1 MVTIPTSRDVSYVGS
16 RSGRIA
22 PAGPTVSVG
31 AAIADAGQALT
42 HVAYNL
48 NDLAEQE
55 AIDTRNKA
63 GFDLETKI
71 AEFRDREEQAFNK
84 AREESS
90 ESGIGFTRQFIEGYQ
105 QRAND
110 FVKTNFAGVS
120 EGQNAQ
126 SRQSLLGLGNSL
138 YDKAYAYEQQAKTNF
153 YDRTTNKGLDTVR
166 NQIKN
171 NAAPYE
177 ELKRQGLAAIDAAD
191 MPEPW
196 KAERRAL
203 WESDAAE
210 SKWRWKFE
218 QDPQGAIRDMRGQP
232 NGGTIV
238 DKIVGVES
246 GGSATAKNPNSSATG
261 AGQFIAST
269 WMDMVRRRRPDLLED
284 RTTAEVLALRNDGQL
299 SREMTG
305 YLAEENASFLRNQG
319 IQTTD
324 GNVYLAHFLGPRGAA
339 QVLKADP
346 SAPVASIVGQDAV
359 NANPFLKGKSA
370 AELVA
375 WADKKMGGAGV
386 VSTEYDAIPYERRE
400 QLAAWGENEYSQ
412 QITKQRAAAKEN
424 YSLLIATQPEQVR
437 ESVILQDPSLDT
449 GDKAQLVTS
458 LRTAM
463 KENAGVNQFIGAL
476 AEGNASVN
484 PFSADQVKVAD
495 KGYDKLMSVAGSAEE
510 QKAVTSDFVART
522 GYIPKRVQAELRN
535 GASSTDPA
543 VVAQSM
549 EAGLVLSKN
558 APVSFGAFDGSAAV
572 RSKMDVYRAYTR
584 DMGYTPEEAARKLID
599 ANDPEKASQREA
611 LLKSKTVADALKA
624 VSSDT
629 IASSFDNSRLGLA
642 PNPSLGP
649 SPAAEAAMLAEYRSI
664 YQEAIVEAG
673 GDMVAA
679 KVAADERF
687 KRSYG
692 VTKFSTIGNNVVVK
706 NPPEKAY
713 PPAPDGT
720 FDYIREQLAETM
732 KGQGIEAEEFFLH
745 PDELT
750 ARDIRAGLPP
760 RYVVLYRKD
769 GKIERYNVP
778 FYADTTEMKKQYEE
792 KEANSIRQSEG
803 RMIENR
809 ERSTREGEAAQEA
822 LDSTIGADWMKA
834 RAAEQARERVRQD
847 EKLRRQGFDPGP
859 INGGGGGGY

>member
-22 PAGPTVSVG
+22 PSGPTVSVG
-31 AAIADAGQALT
+31 AAVADAGQALT

-55 AIDTRNKA
+55 AIDSRNKA

-84 AREESS
+84 AREEAS

-105 QRAND
+105 KRAND

-138 YDKAYAYEQQAKTNF
+138 YDKAYSYEQQAKTNF

-177 ELKRQGLAAIDAAD
+177 ELKRQGLAAIDAAA

-203 WESDAAE
+203 WEADAAE
-210 SKWRWKFE
+210 SKWQWKFE
-218 QDPQGAIRDMRGQP
+218 QSPKDAISQIKGP
-232 NGGTIV
+232 VGGNVGRAYQRLIA
-238 DKIVGVES
+238 KGWAPHQAAGIVGNLTAES
-246 GGSATAKNPNSSATG
+246 GSSLNTQARNPGDGSDGSDSIGLAQWNGARAKALKAFAAARGTDWTDFDTQVDFIDHELRTSERAAGENLARSANAEEASAAFTG
-261 AGQFIAST
+261 YERPAGWSPSNARGSHN
-269 WMDMVRRRRPDLLED
+269 WEGRRD
-284 RTTAEVLALRNDGQL
+284 AALRIAG
-299 SREMTG
+299 
-305 YLAEENASFLRNQG
+305 EN
-319 IQTTD
+319 
-324 GNVYLAHFLGPRGAA
+324 
-339 QVLKADP
+339 P
-346 SAPVASIVGQDAV
+346 SAEDPD
-359 NANPFLKGKSA
+359 F
-370 AELVA
+370 
-375 WADKKMGGAGV
+375 
-386 VSTEYDAIPYERRE
+386 DAIPYERRE
-400 QLAAWGENEYSQ
+400 QLANWGESEYSQ
-412 QITKQRAAAKEN
+412 QITKQRAAAKDN

-437 ESVILQDPSLDT
+437 ESVILQDPALDT
-449 GDKAQLVTS
+449 GDKAQLITS
-458 LRTAM
+458 LRTAV

-476 AEGNASVN
+476 AEGNVSVN

-495 KGYDKLMSVAGSAEE
+495 KGYDKLMSVTGSAEE

-522 GYIPKRVQAELRN
+522 GYIPKKVQAELRN

-558 APVSFGAFDGSAAV
+558 APVSFGAFDGSDAV

-584 DMGYTPEEAARKLID
+584 DMGYSPEAAARKLID

-611 LLKSKTVADALKA
+611 LLKSKTVSDALKA

-692 VTKFSTIGNNVVVK
+692 VTEFSTIGNNVVVK

-732 KGQGIEAEEFFLH
+732 KGQGIEAEDFFLH

-769 GKIERYNVP
+769 GKIERFNVP

-792 KEANSIRQSEG
+792 KKAESIRQSEG
-803 RMIENR
+803 RMIDNR
-809 ERSTREGEAAQEA
+809 ERSIRENQAAQSAVEEA
-822 LDSTIGADWMKA
+822 VGPDWMQA
-834 RAAEQARERVRQD
+834 RAAEQARERVRQGEALD
-847 EKLRRQGFDPGP
+847 RLRQFDPGP

>member
-22 PAGPTVSVG
+22 PSGPSVSVG
-31 AAIADAGQALT
+31 AAVADAGQALT

-55 AIDTRNKA
+55 ALDTRNKA

-84 AREESS
+84 AREEAS

-105 QRAND
+105 KRAND

-153 YDRTTNKGLDTVR
+153 YERTTNKGLDTVR

-177 ELKRQGLAAIDAAD
+177 ELKRQGLAAIDSAD

-218 QDPQGAIRDMRGQP
+218 QDPDTAIREMKGITVDAKSLSGAIKQTAEQLGIDPVDLATVMSYET
-232 NGGTIV
+232 GGTFDPWKKGPTTKWGQHRGLIQWGEPQRAKYGV
-238 DKIVGVES
+238 TADMPVEQQVAAVGRYLRD
-246 GGSATAKNPNSSATG
+246 
-261 AGQFIAST
+261 AGVKPGMGLI
-269 WMDMVRRRRPDLLED
+269 D
-284 RTTAEVLALRNDGQL
+284 
-299 SREMTG
+299 
-305 YLAEENASFLRNQG
+305 
-319 IQTTD
+319 
-324 GNVYLAHFLGPRGAA
+324 VY
-339 QVLKADP
+339 
-346 SAPVASIVGQDAV
+346 SAV
-359 NANPFLKGKSA
+359 NAGAPGLYDRSDYKQGGAPGS
-370 AELVA
+370 V
-375 WADKKMGGAGV
+375 ADKVKYQMEQHKAKAAALLGGTYQPQAGDPDL
-386 VSTEYDAIPYERRE
+386 DAIPYERRQ
-400 QLAAWGENEYSQ
+400 QLAAQGETEYSQ
-412 QITKQRAAAKEN
+412 QITRQRAAAMDG
-424 YSLLIATQPEQVR
+424 YSLLIATQPENVS
-437 ESVILQDPSLDT
+437 ESAILQDQTIDN
-449 GDKAQLVTS
+449 GDKAQLITS

-495 KGYDKLMSVAGSAEE
+495 KGYDKLMSATGSAEE

-522 GYIPKRVQAELRN
+522 GYIPKKVQAELRN

-778 FYADTTEMKKQYEE
+778 FYADTTEMKKQYQDKEE
-792 KEANSIRQSEG
+792 NSIRQSEG

-809 ERSTREGEAAQEA
+809 ERAIREGDAAQDA
-822 LDSTIGADWMKA
+822 LDSTIGPDWMKA

-847 EKLRRQGFDPGP
+847 EKLRREGFDPGP

>member
-22 PAGPTVSVG
+22 PSGPAVSVG
-31 AAIADAGQALT
+31 AAVADAGQALT

-84 AREESS
+84 AQEEAS

-105 QRAND
+105 KRAND

-138 YDKAYAYEQQAKTNF
+138 YDKAYSYEQQAKTNF

-166 NQIKN
+166 TQIKN

-191 MPEPW
+191 MPEAW

-210 SKWRWKFE
+210 SKWQWKFAN
-218 QDPQGAIRDMRGQP
+218 DPQAAIREIKGQP
-232 NGGTIV
+232 GGNVV
-238 DKIVGVES
+238 DKIIGVES
-246 GGSATAKNPNSSATG
+246 GGYAAAKNPNSSATG
-261 AGQFIAST
+261 SGQFIAST
-269 WMDMVRRRRPDLLED
+269 WMNMIRKYRPDV
-284 RTTAEVLALRNDGQL
+284 AEGKSTPEILALRNDPSL
-299 SREMTG
+299 SREMTAAYTSENG
-305 YLAEENASFLRNQG
+305 EYLKNQG
-319 IQTTD
+319 IETTD
-324 GNVYLAHFLGPRGAA
+324 GNLYLAHFLGPGGASR
-339 QVLKADP
+339 VIKADP
-346 SAPVASIVGQDAV
+346 SAPVASIIGQDAV
-359 NANPFLKGKSA
+359 NANPFLKGKTIA
-370 AELVA
+370 DLRA
-375 WADKKMGGAGV
+375 WSDKKMGGTG
-386 VSTEYDAIPYERRE
+386 VSTEYDAIPYERRQ
-400 QLAAWGENEYSQ
+400 QLAAQGETEYSQ
-412 QITKQRAAAKEN
+412 QITRQRAAAMDG
-424 YSLLIATQPEQVR
+424 YSLLIATQPERVS
-437 ESVILQDPSLDT
+437 ESTILQDQTIDP
-449 GDKAQLVTS
+449 GDKAQLITS
-458 LRTAM
+458 LRSAM
-463 KENAGVNQFIGAL
+463 KENAGVNQFMGAL
-476 AEGNASVN
+476 AEGNVSVN

-495 KGYDKLMSVAGSAEE
+495 KGYDKLMSATGSAEE

-522 GYIPKRVQAELRN
+522 GYIPKKVQAELRN

-558 APVSFGAFDGSAAV
+558 APVSFGAFDGSDAV

-584 DMGYTPEEAARKLID
+584 DMGYSPEEAARKLID
-599 ANDPEKASQREA
+599 ANDPEKATQREA

-664 YQEAIVEAG
+664 YQEAIVETG

-692 VTKFSTIGNNVVVK
+692 VTQFSTIGNNVVVK

-778 FYADTTEMKKQYEE
+778 FYADTTEMKKQYQD

-809 ERSTREGEAAQEA
+809 ERAIREGDAAQDA
-822 LDSTIGADWMKA
+822 LDSTMGPDWMKA

-847 EKLRRQGFDPGP
+847 EKLRREDFDPGP

>member
-22 PAGPTVSVG
+22 PSGPTVSVG
-31 AAIADAGQALT
+31 AAVADAGQALT

-55 AIDTRNKA
+55 AIDSRNKA

-84 AREESS
+84 AREEAS

-105 QRAND
+105 KRAND

-138 YDKAYAYEQQAKTNF
+138 YDKAYSYEQQAKTNF

-203 WESDAAE
+203 WEADAAE

-218 QDPQGAIRDMRGQP
+218 QDPDTAVREMKGITVDAKSLSGAIKQTAEQLGIDPVDLATVMSYET
-232 NGGTIV
+232 GGTFDPWKKGPTTKWGQHRGLIQWGEPQRAKYGV
-238 DKIVGVES
+238 TADMPVEQQVAAVGRYLRD
-246 GGSATAKNPNSSATG
+246 
-261 AGQFIAST
+261 AGVKPG
-269 WMDMVRRRRPDLLED
+269 MGLLD
-284 RTTAEVLALRNDGQL
+284 
-299 SREMTG
+299 
-305 YLAEENASFLRNQG
+305 
-319 IQTTD
+319 
-324 GNVYLAHFLGPRGAA
+324 VY
-339 QVLKADP
+339 
-346 SAPVASIVGQDAV
+346 SAV
-359 NANPFLKGKSA
+359 NAGAPGLYDRSDYKQGGA
-370 AELVA
+370 PGTV
-375 WADKKMGGAGV
+375 ADKVKYQMEQHKAKAAALLGGTYQPQAGDPDL
-386 VSTEYDAIPYERRE
+386 DAIPYERRQ
-400 QLAAWGENEYSQ
+400 QLAAQGETEYSQ
-412 QITKQRAAAKEN
+412 QITKQRAAAKDN

-437 ESVILQDPSLDT
+437 ESLILQDPTLDT
-449 GDKAQLVTS
+449 GDKAQLITS

-476 AEGNASVN
+476 AEGNVSVN

-495 KGYDKLMSVAGSAEE
+495 KGYDKLMSATGSAEE
-510 QKAVTSDFVART
+510 QRAVTSDFVART
-522 GYIPKRVQAELRN
+522 GYIPKKVQAELRN

-558 APVSFGAFDGSAAV
+558 APVSFGAFDGSDAV

-584 DMGYTPEEAARKLID
+584 DMGYSPEEAARKLID

-629 IASSFDNSRLGLA
+629 IASTFDNSRLGLA

-692 VTKFSTIGNNVVVK
+692 VTEFSTIGNNVVVK

-732 KGQGIEAEEFFLH
+732 KGQGIEAEDFFLH

-769 GKIERYNVP
+769 GKIERFNVP

-792 KEANSIRQSEG
+792 KKAESIRQSEG
-803 RMIENR
+803 RMIDNR
-809 ERSTREGEAAQEA
+809 ERSIRENQAAQSAVEE
-822 LDSTIGADWMKA
+822 TVGPDWMQA
-834 RAAEQARERVRQD
+834 RAAEQARERVRQGEALD
-847 EKLRRQGFDPGP
+847 RLRQFDPGP

>member
-31 AAIADAGQALT
+31 AAVADAGQALT

-84 AREESS
+84 AREETS

-166 NQIKN
+166 SQIKN

-218 QDPQGAIRDMRGQP
+218 QDPDTAVREMKGITVDAKSLSGAIQQTASQLGIDPVDLATVMSYET
-232 NGGTIV
+232 GGTFDPWKKGPTTKWGTHRGLIQWGEPQRAKYGV
-238 DKIVGVES
+238 TQDMPIEQQVAAAGRYLKDAGVQPGMGLLDIYSAINAGAPGLYDRSDYKQGGAPGTVADKVKYQMEQHKAKAAALL
-246 GGSATAKNPNSSATG
+246 GGTYTPSAN
-261 AGQFIAST
+261 
-269 WMDMVRRRRPDLLED
+269 DPDL
-284 RTTAEVLALRNDGQL
+284 
-299 SREMTG
+299 
-305 YLAEENASFLRNQG
+305 
-319 IQTTD
+319 
-324 GNVYLAHFLGPRGAA
+324 
-339 QVLKADP
+339 
-346 SAPVASIVGQDAV
+346 
-359 NANPFLKGKSA
+359 
-370 AELVA
+370 
-375 WADKKMGGAGV
+375 
-386 VSTEYDAIPYERRE
+386 DAISYERRQ
-400 QLAAWGENEYSQ
+400 QLASWGETEYSQ
-412 QITKQRAAAKEN
+412 QVTKQRAAAKDN

-437 ESVILQDPSLDT
+437 ESVILQDPAIDT

-476 AEGNASVN
+476 AEGNVSVN
-484 PFSADQVKVAD
+484 PFNADQVKVAD

-522 GYIPKRVQAELRN
+522 GYIPKKVQAELRN
-535 GASSTDPA
+535 GASSTDPS

-558 APVSFGAFDGSAAV
+558 APVSFGALDGSAGV
-572 RSKMDVYRAYTR
+572 RSKLDLYRAYTR
-584 DMGYTPEEAARKLID
+584 DMGYSPEEAAGKLID

-664 YQEAIVEAG
+664 YQEAIVDAG

-692 VTKFSTIGNNVVVK
+692 VTQFSTIGNNVVVK

-713 PPAPDGT
+713 PSAPDGN

-809 ERSTREGEAAQEA
+809 ERSTREGEAAQDA
-822 LDSTIGADWMKA
+822 LDSTIGPDWMKA
-834 RAAEQARERVRQD
+834 RAAEQERERVRQD